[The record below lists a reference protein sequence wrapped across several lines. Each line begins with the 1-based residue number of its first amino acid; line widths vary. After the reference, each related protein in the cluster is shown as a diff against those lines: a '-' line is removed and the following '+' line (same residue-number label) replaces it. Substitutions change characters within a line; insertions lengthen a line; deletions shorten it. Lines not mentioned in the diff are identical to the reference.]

1 MYHVCIDSISYQSPT
16 RCQGKAGRADSL
28 NNSSSLVHTYPTFP
42 FSITYASGLL
52 LMRTH
57 GFVNRCH
64 RSSFVLQK
72 SRQQSV
78 HFQLTQSHDSINT
91 GEPVTSHTK
100 RSLGGGANSA
110 SEKPL
115 RAATALIPL
124 VACKYLTS
132 IVRSPSR
139 SSSRTH
145 CWLTS
150 TISATSPIAEK
161 SCPAMSINVEIGHAS
176 HTSGKFRAVRC
187 LTSTKWRTIFNVNL
201 RLCCLFVS
209 LNGS

>member
-1 MYHVCIDSISYQSPT
+1 MIFFRSIKIFLIFRVEKMLPGIFRLIFFAGGVSLGYTYIHMYHVCIDSISYQSPT

-42 FSITYASGLL
+42 FSITYARGLL

-91 GEPVTSHTK
+91 GEPDTLNKSD
-100 RSLGGGANSA
+100 LW
-110 SEKPL
+110 P
-115 RAATALIPL
+115 AAA
-124 VACKYLTS
+124 
-132 IVRSPSR
+132 
-139 SSSRTH
+139 
-145 CWLTS
+145 
-150 TISATSPIAEK
+150 
-161 SCPAMSINVEIGHAS
+161 
-176 HTSGKFRAVRC
+176 
-187 LTSTKWRTIFNVNL
+187 
-201 RLCCLFVS
+201 
-209 LNGS
+209 